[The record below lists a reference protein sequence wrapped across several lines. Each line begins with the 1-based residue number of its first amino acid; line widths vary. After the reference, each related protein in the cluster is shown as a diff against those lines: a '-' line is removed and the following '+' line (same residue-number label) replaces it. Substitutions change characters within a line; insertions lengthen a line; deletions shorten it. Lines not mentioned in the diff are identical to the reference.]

1 MPTDH
6 MPEQSADQSAD
17 QSPDSLSITVD
28 ADTSDAVEKI
38 TAVQEA
44 ADDAAEAI
52 DRLNDALA
60 ALNAQTT
67 TEREYL

>member
-6 MPEQSADQSAD
+6 LPEQSADQSAD

-28 ADTSDAVEKI
+28 ADTSNAVKKI

-44 ADDAAEAI
+44 ADDTAEAI
-52 DRLNDALA
+52 DRLNDTLA
-60 ALNAQTT
+60 ALNTQTT
-67 TEREYL
+67 TESDYV